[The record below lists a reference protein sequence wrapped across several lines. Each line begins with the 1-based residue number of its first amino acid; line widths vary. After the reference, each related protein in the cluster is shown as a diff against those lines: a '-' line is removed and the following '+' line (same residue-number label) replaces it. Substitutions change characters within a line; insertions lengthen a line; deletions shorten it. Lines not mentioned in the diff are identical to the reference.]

1 MAHRS
6 TALLASTAL
15 TIMLAGC
22 AGSMGHMPPI
32 GGLYAGAKG
41 VGPSTQAQ
49 VTDGVR
55 PGSKE
60 GIACALG
67 VLGLASWGDMSLA
80 TAKKNGGITRVAT
93 VDYKAT
99 DILGI
104 IFQKHC
110 TVITGEEG
118 GASESAGIAD
128 TGTEDLLGPAPAPAP
143 APAAAPAPAPA
154 PGAPPPPPPPGG

>member
-1 MAHRS
+1 MAQRS
-6 TALLASTAL
+6 TSLLASTAF
-15 TIMLAGC
+15 TIMLSGC
-22 AGSMGHMPPI
+22 AGAMGHMPPI

-67 VLGLASWGDMSLA
+67 VLGIASWGDMSLA

-99 DILGI
+99 DVLGI

-110 TVITGEEG
+110 TVITGDEEEPG
-118 GASESAGIAD
+118 TATMD
-128 TGTEDLLGPAPAPAP
+128 TGKELLGPAPAPAP
-143 APAAAPAPAPA
+143 APAPTAP
-154 PGAPPPPPPPGG
+154 PGAPAPPPPPPGG